1 MTKIVARISNAKL
14 VVCTY
19 IATMTPKE
27 IYIVARAVVRTM
39 RDSEQTQE
47 IHVTEELTG
56 RGRFREIRERYFT
69 GVEGQ
74 DLLRER
80 PELCSA
86 EVDYDALRALPEHTL
101 GNTYARHLVDHGL
114 SADYQAA
121 TTTYVDDA
129 EMAYLMRR
137 FRQTHD
143 VWHALT
149 GLGVEGHEE
158 VIIHA
163 FSWGQLRLPVSAMVV
178 VFGTLKHIVGEKRW
192 GALRYALR
200 EAYEHGRDAMPLLP
214 IFWERHWDEPLDDV
228 RARYGIRAC
237 TSAYVSG

>member
-1 MTKIVARISNAKL
+1 MSTTLLAEVTPSDVLRVAQ
-14 VVCTY
+14 
-19 IATMTPKE
+19 
-27 IYIVARAVVRTM
+27 AVVRVM
-39 RDSEQTQE
+39 RDSEQTSE
-47 IHVTEELTG
+47 IHVTEEITG
-56 RGRFREIRERYFT
+56 RARYRAIRRELFDTAEAR
-69 GVEGQ
+69 
-74 DLLRER
+74 DLLRDR

-86 EVDYDALRALPEHTL
+86 EVDFDALRALPERTL
-101 GNTYARHLVDHGL
+101 GRAYVRHLDDNGL

-121 TTTYVDDA
+121 VTRYVDEP

-149 GLGVEGHEE
+149 DLGTEGHEE

-178 VFGTLKHIVGEKRW
+178 FFGTLKHIVGEARW

-200 EAYEHGRDAMPLLP
+200 EAYENGRDAAPLLP
-214 IFWERHWDEPLDDV
+214 VYWERYWEEPLDDV
-228 RARYGIRAC
+228 RVRYRIEPCTRAF
-237 TSAYVSG
+237 VHG